1 MAFIIQV
8 HSQLQQDPNEE
19 VAALRVP
26 IHKIDNTTFGGDVPA
41 LLQWTGPPR
50 MANKFQSILSASLA
64 ASLLSAFLAMLRK
77 QWLNRYVSVDIQG
90 SAIERNENQQRTEDL
105 DGIVAWYVDH
115 VLELLPLALRVA
127 QFG

>member
-1 MAFIIQV
+1 
-8 HSQLQQDPNEE
+8 
-19 VAALRVP
+19 
-26 IHKIDNTTFGGDVPA
+26 
-41 LLQWTGPPR
+41 
-50 MANKFQSILSASLA
+50 MANKFQSILYASLA

-105 DGIVAWYVDH
+105 DGIVARYVDH
-115 VLELLPLALRVA
+115 VLELLPLALQVA